1 MKLNKIFAAAL
12 AILTMTACDD
22 DDPVNTADVTVNMQQ
37 TQMSIAEDF
46 STGVYY
52 YVPVVLSGET
62 NGPVTVTI
70 AVEGTGA
77 NPAVED
83 RDYMVTSKT
92 IVIPAGET
100 QGSFEFHPSS
110 NDDIN
115 DDRQFIFTI
124 VSATGAK
131 IGNNTS
137 TLVTLLD
144 EDHLLPEALSKLVGT
159 WQSTSASGTYNC
171 TISAFPEDDK
181 NHLKQVKLSGIGGL
195 SFANDVILDFS
206 LDASTGLVN
215 LSLSMPQILGEK
227 IAYNPPVGEVDV
239 VLLPFDGGLY
249 LQGVASATSNEEVT
263 QFVFDCGWAAGLF
276 TPGNHTAGGFTGY
289 TGGRAQDF
297 TLTKVQ

>member
-110 NDDIN
+110 NE
-115 DDRQFIFTI
+115 DRK
-124 VSATGAK
+124 S
-131 IGNNTS
+131 
-137 TLVTLLD
+137 
-144 EDHLLPEALSKLVGT
+144 
-159 WQSTSASGTYNC
+159 
-171 TISAFPEDDK
+171 
-181 NHLKQVKLSGIGGL
+181 
-195 SFANDVILDFS
+195 
-206 LDASTGLVN
+206 
-215 LSLSMPQILGEK
+215 
-227 IAYNPPVGEVDV
+227 V
-239 VLLPFDGGLY
+239 V
-249 LQGVASATSNEEVT
+249 
-263 QFVFDCGWAAGLF
+263 
-276 TPGNHTAGGFTGY
+276 
-289 TGGRAQDF
+289 
-297 TLTKVQ
+297 